1 MAMVDSGAVV
11 VVIVFLV
18 HTMVV
23 LYDEV
28 LVVFL
33 VVDVTVVVGD
43 AI

>member
-1 MAMVDSGAVV
+1 MAMVDSDAVV

-28 LVVFL
+28 LVVLF
-33 VVDVTVVVGD
+33 GCGCYCGCW
-43 AI
+43 

>member
-28 LVVFL
+28 LVVYL
-33 VVDVTVVVGD
+33 VVDVTAVVGD